1 MNSIVL
7 LTQALQNPPVIIDLL
22 EVSPVSAL
30 VTSSLS
36 LALLQQI
43 IDQLPMNI
51 FCRDKH
57 GRYLFAN
64 KAFAREAGLQD
75 PSELI
80 GKSDAEMPWGDVF
93 REEDDRLLADG
104 KPLLH
109 QQLHCHSGEGASW
122 MEINKVPLY
131 DEHGDPIALFAMVSA
146 IDQRKELEQTFRQQQ
161 LLQRRLLD
169 AIPDLIRLEDHQGV
183 LIDCNQAFLDFMGLV
198 ASEALGRRVPPRLPV
213 EQTLGQGE
221 YCVVDA
227 QGRGR
232 HLEVTRV
239 EVPDDEGNSLGI
251 LTLSRDITGLRTT
264 QAQLQQ
270 EQHYDSLTGLLKL
283 SHFLQT
289 SRHLG
294 ARKASLLLV
303 DLQHFREINDRFGIR
318 VADRLLSQVAR
329 RLQRLAPPQS
339 LLCRVAA
346 DDFALLLPELPLS
359 LDAWSRNL
367 QQELMT
373 PYQVE
378 EHRIQIPVFL
388 GIAHGK
394 AKDAERLLSH
404 AEAALAQGKRQQQ
417 HCTLFD
423 PALDAKLKRRQ
434 LIAAQLP
441 LAIKSAELTAVYQP
455 IICTHSN
462 RLHGAELLCRW
473 PHPEFGMISPDEFI
487 PLAEEL
493 GLIGQLGQLMLELGC
508 AQLAR
513 WQVAAPDLVLSINLS
528 PLQFRDPELCPQI
541 FDCIARHGLAP
552 WQLELE
558 ITEGVLMENADEIES
573 NLASLIEAGFQ
584 LAIDDFGT
592 GYCSLA
598 YLPRLQVATLK
609 LDKSFTQGLA
619 TNQATTAIVRSVIGL
634 GHELGIKIT
643 AEGVETPEQQAWLVQ
658 VGCDRLQGYLFSRPL
673 PPADFA
679 RSYQLPEQ

>member
-1 MNSIVL
+1 M
-7 LTQALQNPPVIIDLL
+7 
-22 EVSPVSAL
+22 
-30 VTSSLS
+30 TSSFS

-294 ARKASLLLV
+294 ARKANLLLV

-673 PPADFA
+673 PPAEFA
-679 RSYQLPEQ
+679 RSYHLPEQ

>member
-1 MNSIVL
+1 MN
-7 LTQALQNPPVIIDLL
+7 
-22 EVSPVSAL
+22 
-30 VTSSLS
+30 SSLS

-51 FCRDKH
+51 FCRDTN

-64 KAFAREAGLQD
+64 KVFAREAGLQHPD
-75 PSELI
+75 EVI
-80 GKSDAEMPWGDVF
+80 GKCDAEMPWGDVF
-93 REEDDRLLADG
+93 REEDDHLLAEG

-109 QQLHCHSGEGASW
+109 QQLHCHNGAATGW
-122 MEINKVPLY
+122 MEIHKVPLY
-131 DEHGDPIALFAMVSA
+131 GKQGEPIALFAMISA
-146 IDQRKELEQTFRQQQ
+146 IDQRKELEQTYRQQQ

-183 LIDCNQAFLDFMGLV
+183 LIDCNQAFLDFMGLA

-227 QGRGR
+227 QGQGR

-318 VADRLLSQVAR
+318 IADRLLSQVAR

-346 DDFALLLPELPLS
+346 DDFALLLPELPIS
-359 LDAWSRNL
+359 LDEWSRNL
-367 QQELMT
+367 QQELMI

-423 PALDAKLKRRQ
+423 PELDAKLKRRQ
-434 LIAAQLP
+434 LIAVQLP

-462 RLHGAELLCRW
+462 QLHGAELLCRW

-541 FDCIARHGLAP
+541 FACIERHGLAP

-609 LDKSFTQGLA
+609 LDRSFTQGLA

-643 AEGVETPEQQAWLVQ
+643 AEGVETAEQQAWLAQ
-658 VGCDRLQGYLFSRPL
+658 ASCDRLQGYLFSRPL

-679 RSYQLPEQ
+679 RNYQLPA

>member
-1 MNSIVL
+1 M
-7 LTQALQNPPVIIDLL
+7 
-22 EVSPVSAL
+22 
-30 VTSSLS
+30 TSSLS

-318 VADRLLSQVAR
+318 VAGRLLSQVAR

-359 LDAWSRNL
+359 LDTWSRNL

-673 PPADFA
+673 PSAEFA

>member
-1 MNSIVL
+1 M
-7 LTQALQNPPVIIDLL
+7 
-22 EVSPVSAL
+22 
-30 VTSSLS
+30 TSSLS

-51 FCRDKH
+51 FCRDTH

-367 QQELMT
+367 QQELMK

>member
-1 MNSIVL
+1 MNSL
-7 LTQALQNPPVIIDLL
+7 LT
-22 EVSPVSAL
+22 
-30 VTSSLS
+30 

-51 FCRDKH
+51 FCRDTD

-64 KAFAREAGLQD
+64 KVFAREAGLQH
-75 PSELI
+75 PHELV
-80 GKSDAEMPWGDVF
+80 GKTDAEMPWGDVF
-93 REEDDRLLADG
+93 REEDQRLLAERR
-104 KPLLH
+104 PLLH
-109 QQLHCHSGEGASW
+109 QQLHCHSGGTTSW
-122 MEINKVPLY
+122 MEIHKIPLY
-131 DEHGDPIALFAMVSA
+131 DEQGHPLALFAMISE

-169 AIPDLIRLEDHQGV
+169 AIPDPIRLEDHQGL
-183 LIDCNQAFLDFMGLV
+183 LIDCNQAFLDFMGLA
-198 ASEALGRRVPPRLPV
+198 ASEALGQRIAPRLPAV
-213 EQTLGQGE
+213 QPLGRGE
-221 YCVVDA
+221 YCLMDA
-227 QGRGR
+227 NGQGR

-239 EVPDDEGNSLGI
+239 DVPDDEGNSLGI

-294 ARKASLLLV
+294 ARPASLLLV

-318 VADRLLSQVAR
+318 IADRLLSQVAR

-346 DDFALLLPELPLS
+346 DDFALLLPDLPLP
-359 LDAWSRNL
+359 LTEWSRNL
-367 QQELMT
+367 QYELMV

-388 GIAHGK
+388 GIAQGK
-394 AKDAERLLSH
+394 ANDAERLLSH

-423 PALDAKLKRRQ
+423 PELDAKLKRRQ

-441 LAIKSAELTAVYQP
+441 LAIKSAQLVAVYQP

-462 RLHGAELLCRW
+462 QLHGAELLCRW
-473 PHPEFGMISPDEFI
+473 PHAEFGMISPDEFI

-513 WQVAAPDLVLSINLS
+513 WQVAAPDLVLSVNLS

-541 FDCIARHGLAP
+541 FACIERHGIAP

-573 NLASLIEAGFQ
+573 NLANLIEAGFQ

-609 LDKSFTQGLA
+609 LDRSFTQGLA

-643 AEGVETPEQQAWLVQ
+643 AEGVETQEQQAWLAQ
-658 VGCDRLQGYLFSRPL
+658 AGCDHLQGYLFSRPL
-673 PPADFA
+673 PPAEFA
-679 RSYQLPEQ
+679 HNYQLPGA

>member
-1 MNSIVL
+1 M
-7 LTQALQNPPVIIDLL
+7 L

>member
-1 MNSIVL
+1 M
-7 LTQALQNPPVIIDLL
+7 
-22 EVSPVSAL
+22 
-30 VTSSLS
+30 TSSLS

-64 KAFAREAGLQD
+64 KAFAREAGLQN

-673 PPADFA
+673 PPAEFA

>member
-1 MNSIVL
+1 M
-7 LTQALQNPPVIIDLL
+7 
-22 EVSPVSAL
+22 
-30 VTSSLS
+30 TSSLS

-634 GHELGIKIT
+634 GHELGIRIT

-673 PPADFA
+673 PPAEFA
-679 RSYQLPEQ
+679 RSYHLPEQ

>member
-1 MNSIVL
+1 MNSL
-7 LTQALQNPPVIIDLL
+7 LT
-22 EVSPVSAL
+22 
-30 VTSSLS
+30 

-51 FCRDKH
+51 FCRDTD

-64 KAFAREAGLQD
+64 KVFAREAGLQH
-75 PSELI
+75 PHELV
-80 GKSDAEMPWGDVF
+80 GKTDAEMPWGDVF
-93 REEDDRLLADG
+93 REEDQRLLAERR
-104 KPLLH
+104 PLLH
-109 QQLHCHSGEGASW
+109 QQLHCHSGGTTSW
-122 MEINKVPLY
+122 MEIHKIPLY
-131 DEHGDPIALFAMVSA
+131 DEQGHPLALFAMISE

-169 AIPDLIRLEDHQGV
+169 AIPDPIRLEDHQGL
-183 LIDCNQAFLDFMGLV
+183 LIDCNQAFLDFMGLA
-198 ASEALGRRVPPRLPV
+198 ASEALGQRIAPRLPAL
-213 EQTLGQGE
+213 QPLGRGE
-221 YCVVDA
+221 YCLMDA
-227 QGRGR
+227 NGQGR

-239 EVPDDEGNSLGI
+239 DVPDDEGNSLGI

-294 ARKASLLLV
+294 ARPASLLLV

-318 VADRLLSQVAR
+318 IADRLLSQVAR

-346 DDFALLLPELPLS
+346 DDFALLLPDLPLP
-359 LDAWSRNL
+359 LTEWSRNL
-367 QQELMT
+367 QYELMV

-388 GIAHGK
+388 GIAQGK
-394 AKDAERLLSH
+394 ANDAERLLSH

-423 PALDAKLKRRQ
+423 PELDAKLKRRQ

-441 LAIKSAELTAVYQP
+441 LAIKSAQLVAVYQP

-462 RLHGAELLCRW
+462 QLHGAELLCRW
-473 PHPEFGMISPDEFI
+473 PHAEFGMISPDEFI

-513 WQVAAPDLVLSINLS
+513 WQVAAPDLVLSVNLS

-541 FDCIARHGLAP
+541 FACIERHGIAP

-573 NLASLIEAGFQ
+573 NLANLIEAGFQ

-609 LDKSFTQGLA
+609 LDRSFTQGLA

-643 AEGVETPEQQAWLVQ
+643 AEGVETQEQQAWLAQ
-658 VGCDRLQGYLFSRPL
+658 AGCDHLQGYLFSRPL
-673 PPADFA
+673 PPAEFA
-679 RSYQLPEQ
+679 RNYQLPAD

>member
-1 MNSIVL
+1 MN
-7 LTQALQNPPVIIDLL
+7 
-22 EVSPVSAL
+22 
-30 VTSSLS
+30 SSLS

-51 FCRDKH
+51 FCRDTN

-64 KAFAREAGLQD
+64 KVFAREAGLQHPD
-75 PSELI
+75 EVI
-80 GKSDAEMPWGDVF
+80 GKCDAEMPWGDVF
-93 REEDDRLLADG
+93 REEDDHLLAEG

-109 QQLHCHSGEGASW
+109 QQLHCHNGAATGW
-122 MEINKVPLY
+122 MEIHKVPLY
-131 DEHGDPIALFAMVSA
+131 GKQGEPIALFAMISA
-146 IDQRKELEQTFRQQQ
+146 IDQRKELEQTYRQQQ

-183 LIDCNQAFLDFMGLV
+183 LIDCNQAFLDFMGLA

-227 QGRGR
+227 QGQGR

-318 VADRLLSQVAR
+318 IADRLLSQVAR

-346 DDFALLLPELPLS
+346 DDFALLLPELPIS
-359 LDAWSRNL
+359 LDEWSRNL
-367 QQELMT
+367 QQELMI

-423 PALDAKLKRRQ
+423 PELDAKLKRRQ
-434 LIAAQLP
+434 LIAVQLP

-541 FDCIARHGLAP
+541 FACIERHGLAP

-609 LDKSFTQGLA
+609 LDRSFTQGLA

-643 AEGVETPEQQAWLVQ
+643 AEGVETAEQQAWLAQ
-658 VGCDRLQGYLFSRPL
+658 AGCDRLQGYLFSRPL

-679 RSYQLPEQ
+679 RNYQLPA

>member
-1 MNSIVL
+1 
-7 LTQALQNPPVIIDLL
+7 
-22 EVSPVSAL
+22 

-227 QGRGR
+227 QGKGR

-346 DDFALLLPELPLS
+346 DDFVLLLPELPLS

-367 QQELMT
+367 LQELMT

>member
-1 MNSIVL
+1 MN
-7 LTQALQNPPVIIDLL
+7 
-22 EVSPVSAL
+22 
-30 VTSSLS
+30 SSLS

-51 FCRDKH
+51 FCRDTN

-64 KAFAREAGLQD
+64 KVFAREAGLQHPD
-75 PSELI
+75 EVI
-80 GKSDAEMPWGDVF
+80 GKCDAEMPWGDVF
-93 REEDDRLLADG
+93 REEDDRLLAEG

-109 QQLHCHSGEGASW
+109 QQLHCHNGAATGW
-122 MEINKVPLY
+122 MEIHKVPLY
-131 DEHGDPIALFAMVSA
+131 GKQGEPIALFAMISA
-146 IDQRKELEQTFRQQQ
+146 IDQRKELEQTYRQQQ

-183 LIDCNQAFLDFMGLV
+183 LIDCNQAFLDFMGLA

-227 QGRGR
+227 QGQGR

-318 VADRLLSQVAR
+318 IADRLLSQVAR

-346 DDFALLLPELPLS
+346 DDFALLLPELPIS
-359 LDAWSRNL
+359 LDEWSRNL
-367 QQELMT
+367 QQELMI

-423 PALDAKLKRRQ
+423 PELDAKLKRRQ
-434 LIAAQLP
+434 LIAVQLP

-541 FDCIARHGLAP
+541 FACIERHGLAP

-609 LDKSFTQGLA
+609 LDRSFTQGLA

-643 AEGVETPEQQAWLVQ
+643 AEGVETAEQQAWLAQ
-658 VGCDRLQGYLFSRPL
+658 AGCDRLQGYLFSRPL

-679 RSYQLPEQ
+679 RNYQLPA

>member
-1 MNSIVL
+1 M
-7 LTQALQNPPVIIDLL
+7 
-22 EVSPVSAL
+22 
-30 VTSSLS
+30 TSSLS

-329 RLQRLAPPQS
+329 RLQQLAPPQS